1 MVERR
6 DEGEEMKFKFTPN
19 NDLQLPQWKDW
30 VEETKSTPPD
40 NRASF
45 FLREFREWML
55 EWVFK

>member
-19 NDLQLPQWKDW
+19 REPKLSWKDW
-30 VEETKSTPPD
+30 VEETKNTPSD
-40 NRASF
+40 DRASF